1 MVLAKIADER
11 YKKYENN
18 NLSEQ
23 LIEIGHYTFSLR
35 VGTNKTGRQYR
46 Q

>member
-1 MVLAKIADER
+1 MVLAKIADEH

-23 LIEIGHYTFSLR
+23 LIEIGHYTCSLLF
-35 VGTNKTGRQYR
+35 GKNKTGRQYR